1 MVFGVDPIGTE
12 FIASLRRPGGN
23 ITGGAWD
30 PAPELY
36 GKNLE
41 LLRAIL
47 PQISRV
53 ALLWNPNFP
62 GTAPYL
68 TATDE
73 AARQL
78 NIKLQYYK
86 IREASEYDAAFV
98 SLVSARAEAVVVFAE
113 PLSFQHRRHIV
124 DLATKHRL
132 PTTSLYSE
140 FVHSGGVLSYG
151 PNLTDY
157 WRRAARYVDEILKGA
172 KPADLP
178 VEQPTRFEL
187 VINLKTA
194 KTLGLTIPQSLLL
207 RADQVIE

>member
-1 MVFGVDPIGTE
+1 VIVAGPNPTISAAKHATSDIPIVMVFGVDPIGTE

-68 TATDE
+68 TVDGRGSATTQYK
-73 AARQL
+73 ASV
-78 NIKLQYYK
+78 LQ
-86 IREASEYDAAFV
+86 D
-98 SLVSARAEAVVVFAE
+98 
-113 PLSFQHRRHIV
+113 
-124 DLATKHRL
+124 
-132 PTTSLYSE
+132 
-140 FVHSGGVLSYG
+140 
-151 PNLTDY
+151 
-157 WRRAARYVDEILKGA
+157 
-172 KPADLP
+172 
-178 VEQPTRFEL
+178 TR
-187 VINLKTA
+187 
-194 KTLGLTIPQSLLL
+194 G
-207 RADQVIE
+207 